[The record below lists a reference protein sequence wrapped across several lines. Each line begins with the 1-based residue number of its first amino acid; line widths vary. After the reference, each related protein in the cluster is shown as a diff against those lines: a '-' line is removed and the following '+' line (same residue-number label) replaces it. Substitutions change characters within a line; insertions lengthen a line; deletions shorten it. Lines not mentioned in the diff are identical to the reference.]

1 MVWILYGYS
10 HSSAEETEAKRG
22 DMVKVRARVR
32 TALCATRQLA
42 GRTDGDPPF
51 VKCSLMPRFH
61 HSGYHDAARTWV
73 SLFRNIGMP
82 WKDLIAIQRAH
93 ALTDDPILR
102 KPTMASIVSVDGINW
117 VKTCPPTA

>member
-32 TALCATRQLA
+32 TALRAIRQLA
-42 GRTDGDPPF
+42 GRTDGDIHEVFSDASVSPQWVPR
-51 VKCSLMPRFH
+51 CSKNLDKSIWKHR
-61 HSGYHDAARTWV
+61 DA
-73 SLFRNIGMP
+73 
-82 WKDLIAIQRAH
+82 LIAIQRAL
-93 ALTDDPILR
+93 ALTDDPLLR
-102 KPTMASIVSVDGINW
+102 KPTMASTVSVDSINW